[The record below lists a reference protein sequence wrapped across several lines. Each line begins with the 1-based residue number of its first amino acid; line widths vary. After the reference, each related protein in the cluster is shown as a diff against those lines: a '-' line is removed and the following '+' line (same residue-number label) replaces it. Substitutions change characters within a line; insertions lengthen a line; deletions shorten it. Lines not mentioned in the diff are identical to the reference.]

1 MLFSSDKI
9 IRLHTVGSTNDY
21 MIEQIRNGN
30 INVEGTIVIADEQ
43 TSGKG
48 MDINIWESEPGKNL
62 TFSIFFKPDFLRA
75 DQQFLLNKSISLGV
89 YDFIKSLVIHQKVTI
104 KWPND
109 IYVGDKKIAG
119 ILINNTIA
127 GNELLYSVAGIGV
140 NINQQK
146 FPGHV
151 RNPISLSHA
160 LRKEFDLK
168 QVLHELLYWLEN
180 RYDQLLSR
188 EFIRINNSY
197 LESLYRLNEMHSYR
211 LKNKEL
217 SARITGVSDF
227 GHLQLTT
234 DDNQRLECDF
244 KEIEFII

>member
-1 MLFSSDKI
+1 MIFSSDKI

-43 TSGKG
+43 TRGKG

-62 TFSIFFKPDFLRA
+62 TFSIFFKPAFLRA

-89 YDFIKSLVIHQKVTI
+89 YDFIKSLVTQQKVTI

-127 GNELLYSVAGIGV
+127 GNELFYSVAGVGV

-146 FPGHV
+146 FPGSV
-151 RNPISLSHA
+151 RNPVSLLHA
-160 LRKEFDLK
+160 LRKELNLK

-188 EFIRINNSY
+188 EFVRINTSY
-197 LESLYRLNEMHSYR
+197 LESLYRLNELHFYR

-217 SARITGVSDF
+217 SALITGVSDF
-227 GHLQLTT
+227 GHLQLIT

>member
-1 MLFSSDKI
+1 MLFSPDKI

-30 INVEGTIVIADEQ
+30 INLEGTIVIADEQ

-89 YDFIKSLVIHQKVTI
+89 YDFIKSLVTHQKVTI

-127 GNELLYSVAGIGV
+127 GNELFYSVAGIGV

-146 FPGHV
+146 FPGSC
-151 RNPISLSHA
+151 P
-160 LRKEFDLK
+160 
-168 QVLHELLYWLEN
+168 QP
-180 RYDQLLSR
+180 
-188 EFIRINNSY
+188 
-197 LESLYRLNEMHSYR
+197 
-211 LKNKEL
+211 
-217 SARITGVSDF
+217 
-227 GHLQLTT
+227 
-234 DDNQRLECDF
+234 C
-244 KEIEFII
+244 FIIACIKKGT

>member
-1 MLFSSDKI
+1 MLFSPDKI

-30 INVEGTIVIADEQ
+30 INLEGTIVIADEQ

-89 YDFIKSLVIHQKVTI
+89 YDFIKSLVTHQKVTI

-146 FPGHV
+146 FPGSV
-151 RNPISLSHA
+151 RNPVSLLHA
-160 LRKEFDLK
+160 LRKELDLK

-180 RYDQLLSR
+180 RYDQLLR
-188 EFIRINNSY
+188 GEFVQINECY
-197 LESLYRLNEMHSYR
+197 LESLYRVNELHFYR
-211 LKNKEL
+211 FKNKDL